1 MSRGGEQTAM
11 EASCTMVMV
20 IGKGNWER
28 MVLPSTPLLEETTY
42 QQTQTKTILNPSF
55 ISFLVM
61 KLIVTIE
68 EFKTVMVQ
76 NLGVCCFVGDLKTT
90 RLAASKYI
98 LSIILSRINRST
110 TTGGSSYSSI
120 TLCCCCRAEE
130 VGAGTSV
137 LIDLVGGRCATT
149 CSLHCMIQS
158 VSPFYFVQQS
168 QFLSN
173 QHQFTKKVLLL
184 CEC

>member
-1 MSRGGEQTAM
+1 M

-55 ISFLVM
+55 ISFLAM
-61 KLIVTIE
+61 KLIVTIK

-98 LSIILSRINRST
+98 LSIILS
-110 TTGGSSYSSI
+110 
-120 TLCCCCRAEE
+120 L
-130 VGAGTSV
+130 V
-137 LIDLVGGRCATT
+137 LTD
-149 CSLHCMIQS
+149 
-158 VSPFYFVQQS
+158 QQ
-168 QFLSN
+168 QLEAVV
-173 QHQFTKKVLLL
+173 TLLL
-184 CEC
+184 HSVAVAGGQKKLEQAQVS

>member
-1 MSRGGEQTAM
+1 MSRGGEQTAI

-61 KLIVTIE
+61 KLILTIG
-68 EFKTVMVQ
+68 EFGTVMAK
-76 NLGVCCFVGDLKTT
+76 NLGVRCYVRGLKRL

-98 LSIILSRINRST
+98 LSTVLTGINRIT
-110 TTGGSSYSSI
+110 KTGG
-120 TLCCCCRAEE
+120 
-130 VGAGTSV
+130 
-137 LIDLVGGRCATT
+137 
-149 CSLHCMIQS
+149 H
-158 VSPFYFVQQS
+158 
-168 QFLSN
+168 
-173 QHQFTKKVLLL
+173 
-184 CEC
+184 